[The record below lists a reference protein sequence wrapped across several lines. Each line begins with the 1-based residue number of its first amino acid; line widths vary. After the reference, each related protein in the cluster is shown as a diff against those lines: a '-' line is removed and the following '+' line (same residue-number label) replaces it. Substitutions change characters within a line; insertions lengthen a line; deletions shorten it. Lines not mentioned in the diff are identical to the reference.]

1 MILITLTALL
11 KMLEIQ
17 QSAESFY
24 NPEASQKPPIDP
36 DRATDHRA
44 RRLWFSDKFSV
55 QVGERINLWLA
66 CMNGETPSLQLHLQ
80 APAWE
85 LASLPSVGS
94 QGWDWERKS
103 GTTNRDI
110 YGFLV
115 ILFPWVEMS
124 EDHKKIK
131 RYIQPTLTKTPTQIN
146 NSIN

>member
-24 NPEASQKPPIDP
+24 NSEASQKPPIDP

-44 RRLWFSDKFSV
+44 RRLRFSDKFSV
-55 QVGERINLWLA
+55 QVGERINLWFA
-66 CMNGETPSLQLHLQ
+66 WMNWETPSLQLHLQ
-80 APAWE
+80 APVWD
-85 LASLPSVGS
+85 LASLPSVDS
-94 QGWDWERKS
+94 QDWERKS

-115 ILFPWVEMS
+115 ISFPWVEMS

-146 NSIN
+146 NSTN